1 MSYNLYENREF
12 KLDSRELKIQMF
24 TKCVIII
31 VTTMLI
37 TMIFIIIIIIIIII
51 ETLLNEGAFLMIAN
65 LK

>member
-12 KLDSRELKIQMF
+12 KLDSRELTKLMF
-24 TKCVIII
+24 TKCVILI

-37 TMIFIIIIIIIIII
+37 TMIFIIIIIIIIK
-51 ETLLNEGAFLMIAN
+51 ETLLNEGAYLIIAN